1 MLAMHPGVR
10 VFVARG
16 PTDMR
21 KGFDGLTGLVCELV
35 KEDPQ
40 SGHLFGTCPVT
51 PSPASRALSAVAS

>member
-1 MLAMHPGVR
+1 VR

-40 SGHLFGTCPVT
+40 SGHLFVFWWIDEMRRPV
-51 PSPASRALSAVAS
+51 SGIGVS

>member
-40 SGHLFGTCPVT
+40 SGHLFVFWWIDEMRRPV
-51 PSPASRALSAVAS
+51 SGIGVS